1 MQRQQSLLRN
11 RHVRRLLLSAA
22 TGAIL
27 VGTAAGPVFAGP
39 QHNNTDPARTGCNS
53 NARLIATR
61 PIETEFGQVVS
72 YVDVYYSLSCTTN
85 WIRVRN
91 NPAGGLA
98 VKYLW
103 ASNGNTT
110 TAQSDYGS
118 GSTTATRSTR
128 RAPRASR
135 SRLNSNTQTDGTT
148 PRPTSRGRT
157 PSRSAEVDP
166 GPAHKCPATR
176 QAPCPVICTT
186 GKAPAL
192 RVSP

>member
-118 GSTTATRSTR
+118 GSSYSYQVYAPGSTCISFQVKLKY
-128 RAPRASR
+128 P
-135 SRLNSNTQTDGTT
+135 DG
-148 PRPTSRGRT
+148 RHY
-157 PSRSAEVDP
+157 AETYIA
-166 GPAHKCPATR
+166 GANAIT
-176 QAPCPVICTT
+176 IC
-186 GKAPAL
+186 
-192 RVSP
+192 